1 MVAMRKVRH
10 VPGLDW
16 VMFPRSGPLDS
27 LRELGHQCGTFD
39 AAAGAF
45 ASPEY
50 VAFAVSR
57 LGRPEWT
64 REEQHEFVVG
74 LVEGLDAARRS

>member
-1 MVAMRKVRH
+1 

-16 VMFPRSGPLDS
+16 AAVLNADPLDS
-27 LRELGHQCGTFD
+27 LRELGLRAGSLD
-39 AAAGAF
+39 AAAGAC

-64 REEQHEFVVG
+64 REEQHEFVAG